1 MKNAVLFVMPTD
13 HRRSTGPVS
22 VWITAAGWA
31 AAARD
36 RYGEAWLATPAGII
50 GPEAA
55 EQLAT
60 QPRTAIRPTR
70 QGWRRWVPTVV
81 GTARKDFRQF
91 RHARRFE
98 PVTEAWLAESA
109 PLSYV
114 WQHHEMFHWSGFRV
128 AQSHGCPLVLFVDA
142 PIVWEA
148 RRWGVHRPLW
158 GRAVERWG
166 EEGQLRRADL
176 VACVSEEVAAEV
188 VRLGADADRVIVTPC
203 GVDTARFHPGIDG
216 SRVRERFGL
225 RPRFVVGWAGTFHRF
240 HGLDLLL
247 DAITEVQRSHPEVA
261 LLLVGD
267 GLDRPRIEA
276 EVVARGLVESVVFTG
291 AVLHSEMPE
300 YIAAMDVAVVVDPGT
315 GEFHYSPLK
324 LKEYL
329 ACGRSVIAPASG
341 QIGRAITDNADALL
355 VPPGDARSI
364 ADAIVRVAENPDLAA
379 ALAGQ
384 GPDLV
389 EREWTWSRQIDRIDQ
404 ALGTISAR

>member
-50 GPEAA
+50 GPEEA

-60 QPRTAIRPTR
+60 RPGMAARTTGRR
-70 QGWRRWVPTVV
+70 WRRWVPTAI

-98 PVTEAWLAESA
+98 PATEAWLAASA

-128 AQSHGCPLVLFVDA
+128 AQAHGCPLVLFVDA

-148 RRWGVHRPLW
+148 RQWGVQRPLW

-166 EEGQLRRADL
+166 ERGQLRMADL

-188 VRLGADADRVIVTPC
+188 VRLGADTSRVIVTPC
-203 GVDTARFHPGIDG
+203 GVDTARFHPGSDG

-225 RPRFVVGWAGTFHRF
+225 QRRYVVGWAGTFHRF

-247 DAITEVQRSHPEVA
+247 DAITEVQRRLPGVA

-276 EVVARGLVESVVFTG
+276 KVVARGLTESVVFTG
-291 AVLHSEMPE
+291 SVRHEEMPE

-315 GEFHYSPLK
+315 GDFHYSPLK
-324 LKEYL
+324 LREYL
-329 ACGRSVIAPASG
+329 ACGRPVIAPTSG
-341 QIGRAITDNADALL
+341 QIGRSVSDNRDALL
-355 VPPGDARSI
+355 VRPGEARSI
-364 ADAIVRVAENPDLAA
+364 ADAIVRLAENPDLAA
-379 ALAGQ
+379 ALARHGR
-384 GPDLV
+384 DLV
-389 EREWTWSRQIDRIDQ
+389 EREWTWARQVDRIDQ